1 MLILVYLLT
10 NKSNNTTQDTLHTI
24 KNYIKDI
31 QIDPNYTEEKIRI
44 AKKIGPLLPSEY
56 GVTFNKSILMTERI
70 VKVMET
76 VDFVNNAEA
85 PKILALD
92 LQPKDRLQKIVA
104 TIQDEVQSSKIEN
117 FGLVLDLII
126 NMDKYK
132 KMFTT
137 ITSLMGNK
145 KGLSD
150 TNSII
155 NLMDTFMGGSSDKDK
170 EKVNEMS
177 KMFEILKMLDTPSK
191 KDKPNE
197 S

>member
-1 MLILVYLLT
+1 MLILLYLLT
-10 NKSNNTTQDTLHTI
+10 NKSNTNSQDTLHTI

-44 AKKIGPLLPSEY
+44 AKKIGPLLPLEY

-70 VKVMET
+70 VKVMDA

-85 PKILALD
+85 PKILSLD

-117 FGLVLDLII
+117 FGLILDLII
-126 NMDKYK
+126 NMEKYK

-170 EKVNEMS
+170 EKVNEMT

-191 KDKPNE
+191 KDKPTE